1 MEKYEVIKKEILKY
15 PNELEYY
22 PKVTNEL
29 ITKVEDALNVKI
41 TGTYKQFLL
50 DFGFLLFGGLEVFG
64 IPHENILKQNEDCT
78 NVVINTLESREE
90 INLQENLLV
99 IHNFGN
105 GELYCLDLSS
115 NQPQVVAIWD
125 EQSEDDEYPPVTEII
140 AETFEDFLEEY
151 TAMEIEE
158 FDSL

>member
-50 DFGFLLFGGLEVFG
+50 DFGFLSFGGLEVFG

-125 EQSEDDEYPPVTEII
+125 EQSENDEYPPVTEII

-151 TAMEIEE
+151 IAMEIEE

>member
-1 MEKYEVIKKEILKY
+1 MEKYEVIKQEILKY

-29 ITKVEDALNVKI
+29 ITKAEDALNVKI

-50 DFGFLLFGGLEVFG
+50 DFGFLSFGGLEVFG

-78 NVVINTLESREE
+78 NVVVNTLESREE
-90 INLQENLLV
+90 INLQESLLV

-115 NQPQVVAIWD
+115 NQSQVVAIWD
-125 EQSEDDEYPPVTEII
+125 EQPENDEYPPVTEII

-151 TAMEIEE
+151 TAMKIEE